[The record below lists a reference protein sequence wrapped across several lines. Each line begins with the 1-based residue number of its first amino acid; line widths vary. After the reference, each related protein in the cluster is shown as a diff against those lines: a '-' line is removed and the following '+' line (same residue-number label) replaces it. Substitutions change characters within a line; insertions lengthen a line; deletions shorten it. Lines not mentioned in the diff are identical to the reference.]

1 MGILSYPSCIGLK
14 NASLVLA
21 PKAILAK
28 VKPLDVVGSV
38 QTLTPKIGVD
48 LSSLSAHKELS
59 MWARCTHE
67 DNHLL
72 VSKMDTL
79 TEAKD
84 HCQCHCDGIQ
94 SETDH
99 DEIGH
104 PRSNGVTRS
113 IRDKRPEGMTS

>member
-1 MGILSYPSCIGLK
+1 
-14 NASLVLA
+14 
-21 PKAILAK
+21 
-28 VKPLDVVGSV
+28 
-38 QTLTPKIGVD
+38 
-48 LSSLSAHKELS
+48 

-67 DNHLL
+67 DNHLS

-84 HCQCHCDGIQ
+84 HCQRHCDGIQ

-113 IRDKRPEGMTS
+113 IRDKIHEVSPSEAGVYQQH